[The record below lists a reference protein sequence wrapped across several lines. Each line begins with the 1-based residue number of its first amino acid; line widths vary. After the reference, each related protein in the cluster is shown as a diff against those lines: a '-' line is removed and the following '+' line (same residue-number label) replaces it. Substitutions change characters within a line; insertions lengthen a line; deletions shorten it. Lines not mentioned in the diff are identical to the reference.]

1 MPIIPKILVFAG
13 SVRSGAFSGRA
24 ADVAQKTLAMQG
36 GEVTRI
42 SLADYPL
49 PIMDEDLEREHGIP
63 ENAVRVARHI
73 AAHDGVLIATPEYNG
88 SIPPLLKNTVD
99 WVSRVRHDG
108 RKPFRPLEGKPVGL
122 CSSSRGRYGGIRA
135 IAHLRAVLV
144 RCRMEVV
151 SPECSVPE
159 ASEPSTRMANFPTNA
174 CNNPWSTYAARCW
187 KPPDGVRLAHGDRRS
202 HARPA
207 DRRA

>member
-24 ADVAQKTLAMQG
+24 ADVAQKTLAMLG

-63 ENAVRVARHI
+63 ENAVRAARHI

-159 ASEPSTRMANFPTNA
+159 GERAFDENGEFFDKRMQQSMEHLCRTLLEAARRSSTR
-174 CNNPWSTYAARCW
+174 PW
-187 KPPDGVRLAHGDRRS
+187 
-202 HARPA
+202 
-207 DRRA
+207 